1 MYDVFISY
9 SRQDSDFADR
19 IEKRLREEGLSCFVD
34 RKGISGGEDFPAV
47 LSQAILD
54 SGLLLYLASS
64 NSYQS
69 LFTRK
74 EVLFAVNNNGCD
86 HILPLLL
93 DDSPMPKSLEFLL
106 SDVNWRQLSASYR
119 IGVELIADIKAMLNR
134 NTAPSVGQRPK
145 MGWCSPSSGFHTLGQ
160 LPRQQDT
167 EFGRMTTAM
176 PLQPLYQMDCQTGP
190 PPGVILPT
198 LQRRKEENWF
208 YLQEGKQRGP
218 CSRDVIR
225 ELLRNQLLTLD
236 SLVWTSGME
245 AWKPVREC
253 LGLV

>member
-34 RKGISGGEDFPAV
+34 RKGISGGADFPAV

-74 EVLFAVNNNGCD
+74 EVLFAVNNKGCD

-119 IGVELIADIKAMLNR
+119 IDVELMADIKALLNR
-134 NTAPSVGQRPK
+134 TAAPPANQRPA
-145 MGWCSPSSGFHTLGQ
+145 MGWSSPSSGFHTLGDLSQ
-160 LPRQQDT
+160 QQDA
-167 EFGRMTTAM
+167 EFGRMSAAL
-176 PLQPLYQMDCQTGP
+176 PLQTLYRMDYQTGP
-190 PPGVILPT
+190 PPSVILPT
-198 LQRRKEENWF
+198 LQQRKEENWF
-208 YLQEGKQRGP
+208 YMQGGKQRGP
-218 CSRDVIR
+218 CSRQVIQ
-225 ELLRNQLLTLD
+225 ELLRNQFLTLD
-236 SLVWTSGME
+236 SLVWTPGME
-245 AWKPVREC
+245 AWKPVCEC
-253 LGLV
+253 PGLV